1 MKPIYHYSTVSEAL
15 DELNELG
22 FTYDYIHQS
31 DIINKPTEHQV
42 KHVYR
47 YEEILIQAIQR

>member
-22 FTYDYIHQS
+22 FTDYNIHQE
-31 DIINKPTEHQV
+31 DIIQKAEYQV
-42 KHVYR
+42 KHV
-47 YEEILIQAIQR
+47 